1 MKVIETPAMQQKL
14 AELAVDPM
22 PMKPSEFDALVATEI
37 KANEKLIKGAGIK
50 PN

>member
-1 MKVIETPAMQQKL
+1 
-14 AELAVDPM
+14 
-22 PMKPSEFDALVATEI
+22 MKPAEFDALVATEI